1 MKLHKTAAAAALLG
15 SLAAVILA
23 APAQAD
29 GAATFF
35 SCLNENGYTITDVG
49 LATDVGRRIQNDELA
64 NVPREQIIWNLAH
77 NYGVG
82 RHQANVYI
90 DCAYWTMGGN

>member
-15 SLAAVILA
+15 SMAAVTLA

-29 GAATFF
+29 GTATFF
-35 SCLNENGYTITDVG
+35 NCLNQHGYTITDVG
-49 LATDVGRRIQNDELA
+49 LATDVGRRIQLDEIN
-64 NVPREQIIWNLAH
+64 NVPRAQIIWNLV
-77 NYGVG
+77 NYYGMGVS
-82 RHQANVYI
+82 QAGTEI